1 MEKTARL
8 RMKKKQ
14 KPLLF
19 RIVFRMILFLLL
31 FLLVLFLFYVNGNV
45 KLFQDVTQLMIL
57 YLISIISIFLLVFSI
72 FALVLIIV
80 YAISQK
86 TIWYLLYLINII
98 FSSALALAG
107 LFFSRAVDF
116 LASGL

>member
-1 MEKTARL
+1 MGKTARL

-31 FLLVLFLFYVNGNV
+31 FLLVLFLFYVNGNA
-45 KLFQDVTQLMIL
+45 KIFQDATQLMIL
-57 YLISIISIFLLVFSI
+57 YLISIVSIFLLVFSV
-72 FALVLIIV
+72 FALVMIIV
-80 YAISQK
+80 YTISQK
-86 TIWYLLYLINII
+86 KIWYLLYLVNIV
-98 FSSALALAG
+98 FTSMLSVAS
-107 LFFSRAVDF
+107 LFFSHAVDF